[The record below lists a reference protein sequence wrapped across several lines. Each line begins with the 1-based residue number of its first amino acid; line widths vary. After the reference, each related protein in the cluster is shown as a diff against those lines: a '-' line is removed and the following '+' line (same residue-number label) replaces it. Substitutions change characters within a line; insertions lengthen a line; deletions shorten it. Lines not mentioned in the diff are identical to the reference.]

1 MNPTEEALVPSYK
14 RQRNQ
19 APLIIRKQL
28 KRLLLAFIMSE
39 GEQSPKQASC
49 TGELP
54 VHRQTC
60 QKPLLVAYPPFPWAE
75 PAEAADRF
83 VRVEGNSKATCEC

>member
-1 MNPTEEALVPSYK
+1 MNPTEEALVPGYK

-39 GEQSPKQASC
+39 GEQSPKQAFCQPKGNQQLTQVSSQY
-49 TGELP
+49 TG
-54 VHRQTC
+54 
-60 QKPLLVAYPPFPWAE
+60 KPARNHCWLFIHLSHGRGQE
-75 PAEAADRF
+75 R
-83 VRVEGNSKATCEC
+83 ECSVGYC